1 MQTLKTAGFTGAI
14 ICLISIG
21 LILVE
26 WFFFLLII
34 PLFLYMAISLI
45 SFNNEE
51 LKIEVTRN
59 ISKEK
64 VFEKDKV
71 EVTLEIKNKGEH
83 INFLELFD
91 KISEKISISSGSNYC
106 ILDLKKNE
114 KIIIKYE
121 INCDVRG
128 HYKIGP
134 LYLRSRDFFGLFYR
148 EKIIDNSSGLVVIPH
163 IENIRNIY
171 VKEKAKLYP
180 GSVVARRAG
189 IGTEF
194 YGIRKY
200 VTGDTF
206 KQINWKSFAK
216 FNDIVV
222 NEYAL
227 ESTTDVVIIIDS
239 RDTERM
245 GSLVINP
252 LEYSVKAAVSI
263 ASFYLKRRDRVGML
277 SYGKS
282 DGDLTWVYPDS
293 GKNQLFKITE
303 KIVEIQANG
312 EFNFTNA
319 VNRAVIHMIPKNS
332 LVILISSL
340 ENDETIGEGIAK
352 LSKLGFKT
360 MVISP
365 SLVDIENLIQ
375 KNKEDKYD
383 DIAYRILSLQ
393 RKNLVS
399 ELRGTGTILID
410 WNPEKPLSVSLE
422 EVQKYQTRR

>member
-1 MQTLKTAGFTGAI
+1 MQTLKAAGFIGAI
-14 ICLISIG
+14 VGLIALG

-26 WFFFLLII
+26 WFFFVLLI
-34 PLFLYMAISLI
+34 PLFLYMVISI
-45 SFNNEE
+45 VSFNNEE
-51 LKIEVTRN
+51 LKIEVTRS

-64 VFEKDKV
+64 IFEKDKV
-71 EVTLEIKNKGEH
+71 EVTMVLENKGET
-83 INFLELFD
+83 ISFLEFFD
-91 KISEKISISSGSNYC
+91 KISEKINISSGSNYA
-106 ILDLKKNE
+106 ILTLKKNE
-114 KIIIKYE
+114 KVTIKYE
-121 INCDVRG
+121 MSCDVRG
-128 HYKIGP
+128 HYEIGP
-134 LYLRSRDFFGLFYR
+134 LNLRSHDFFGLFYR
-148 EKIIDNSSGLVVIPH
+148 EKIIDNSSSLFVIPH
-163 IENIRNIY
+163 IEDIRNIY

-180 GSVVARRAG
+180 GAVIANQAG

-200 VTGDTF
+200 VAGDTF

-216 FNDIVV
+216 FNNVVV

-239 RDTERM
+239 RDTESM
-245 GSLVINP
+245 GSTSINP
-252 LEYSVKAAVSI
+252 LEYSVRAAASI
-263 ASFYLKRRDRVGML
+263 ASFYLKRRDRVGLL

-282 DGDLTWVYPDS
+282 DGELIWVYPDS

-303 KIVEIQANG
+303 KIVELQAHGN
-312 EFNFTNA
+312 FNFTNT

-340 ENDETIGEGIAK
+340 ENDETIGEGIGK

-365 SLVDIENLIQ
+365 SLVDIEYLIQ
-375 KNKEDKYD
+375 KNEEDKYN

-422 EVQKYQTRR
+422 EVQKYQLRR